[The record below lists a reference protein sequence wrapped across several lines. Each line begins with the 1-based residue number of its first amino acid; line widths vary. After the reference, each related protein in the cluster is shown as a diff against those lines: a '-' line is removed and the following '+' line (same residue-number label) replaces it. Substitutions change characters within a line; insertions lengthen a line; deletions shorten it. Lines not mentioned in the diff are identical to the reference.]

1 MASANR
7 RLAAILFSDIVG
19 YTALMGESE
28 KSGLRV
34 RRRHRRL
41 LRDFAARYRG
51 SIVDENGDE
60 LVLIFPSALSA
71 ASCAL
76 AAQAALADDPELKLR
91 IGIHLGD
98 VIFEGQRIYG
108 DGVNVASR
116 IRPFAQPGGVA
127 VSEPVFDALKNQ
139 SAIQATPLGEHALKN
154 VSRVL
159 AVYSV
164 TGSPE
169 LPSSTAALRS
179 EPWVRRLAIG
189 AAVAVALGGTLYLA
203 KEWQGARGAVGASV
217 AVLPFAD
224 TGSGGD
230 QAPFAD
236 GMTDEI
242 IAALARIPGLRVVGR
257 TSAFAFKGRDVDIR
271 TIGQQLGVRYLV
283 EGTVEKAGDQVRVVA
298 ELVSAADG
306 YQVWSERYDRKLSDI
321 FAIQSDIAAKAAGA
335 LAVHIAERPPEQP
348 PHDLRAYELYLTGR
362 QLWSLRTEA
371 GMRRAID
378 YFERALSF
386 DPNDA
391 RALSGIADAR
401 TMLSVYRFDTDP
413 DAIERAREAALA
425 ALAADPASG
434 DPHASL
440 GRLQFAG
447 GTWNWKQAEEHL
459 LRAIEMSPGNVNAHQ
474 WYAAVLMNTGRV
486 KEGLREI
493 QRALELDPLSPVVLR
508 FAGSYTSLAGDHERG
523 IDLLRRAVDLDP
535 ESLQTRLALVRA
547 YLSDGKE
554 REAAET
560 ALAGMPS
567 HEQAI
572 LRGAYETSGPRAA
585 LEALLRSQQE
595 RTGQDCPPQPATAA
609 AIHAYLQDAEGVFR
623 CLREGEETGDG
634 GPILDL
640 DPLFAPFRSDPRY
653 TAHLEATGRHQ

>member
-41 LRDFAARYRG
+41 LRDLAARYRG

-60 LVLIFPSALSA
+60 LVLIFPSALAA

-98 VIFEGQRIYG
+98 VIFEGRRIYG

-127 VSEPVFDALKNQ
+127 VSDALKNQ
-139 SAIQATPLGEHALKN
+139 PAIQATHLGEHALKN

-169 LPSSTAALRS
+169 LPGSNAAFRGNEVLRR
-179 EPWVRRLAIG
+179 VAIA
-189 AAVAVALGGTLYLA
+189 AAVAIALAGALYLA
-203 KEWQGARGAVGASV
+203 KKQQDAPAAAVASV

-224 TGSGGD
+224 TSSGGD
-230 QAPFAD
+230 QVPFAD

-242 IAALARIPGLRVVGR
+242 IAALARIPGLRVVAR

-271 TIGQQLGVRYLV
+271 TIGEQLGVRYLV
-283 EGTVEKAGDQVRVVA
+283 EGSVEKSDDQVRVVA
-298 ELVSAADG
+298 QLVSAADG
-306 YQVWSERYDRKLSDI
+306 YQVWSESYDRKLSDI
-321 FAIQSDIAAKAAGA
+321 FAIQLEIAAKAAGA
-335 LAVHIAERPPEQP
+335 LALHITERPPQQP
-348 PHDLRAYELYLTGR
+348 PRDLRAYELYLTGR
-362 QLWSLRTEA
+362 ELWSLRTEA
-371 GMRRAID
+371 AMRRAID

-386 DPNDA
+386 DPSYA
-391 RALSGIADAR
+391 RALTGIADAR

-413 DAIERAREAALA
+413 AAIQRAREAALA
-425 ALAADPASG
+425 ALAADPSSG
-434 DPHASL
+434 DAHASL

-459 LRAIEMSPGNVNAHQ
+459 LRAIEMSPGNLNAHQ

-486 KEGLREI
+486 KEGLLEI

-508 FAGSYTSLAGDHERG
+508 FAGIYTSLAGDHERG

-547 YLSDGKE
+547 YLSDGKD
-554 REAAET
+554 REAVET
-560 ALAGMPS
+560 ALAGLPS
-567 HEQAI
+567 PEQAI
-572 LRGAYETSGPRAA
+572 LRSAYQTSGPRAA
-585 LEALLRSQQE
+585 LERLLRSEQE

-609 AIHAYLQDAEGVFR
+609 AIHAYLRDADGVFR

-634 GPILDL
+634 GPIIDL

-653 TAHLEATGRHQ
+653 AAHLEATGGHQ